1 VPPVITAIEPRWAVP
16 GSRLTLRGHGF
27 PVTEAAVPRV
37 AVGAVAGPSGV
48 EPVSARVVS
57 ASSEAIRFVVPD
69 GPSGLSR
76 VILPEHPGVEGR
88 VDIGRVLT
96 TGVHQVDSPA
106 FDAAGRLWVTQSGGR
121 DTKVSVPLYRVG
133 RNGVREPLSVEIA
146 NPTSLA
152 LGRDGSMFVSS
163 RFDGQVYR
171 VTADDRAEVYASDLG
186 VATGLTFAADGTL
199 YVGDRTGTV
208 FRVSTDRRV
217 ENVATLPASVAA
229 FHLAY
234 GPDECVYI
242 SAPTL
247 ATHDAVYRLTPSGAL
262 QTVSRAF
269 GRPQGLAFDSKGV
282 LYVVDALAGAAGLYR
297 LNVGDESPEPTL
309 VLSAPALV
317 GVAFDPLGG
326 LVLASSDTVW
336 RLDAVDPTRP
346 DA

>member
-1 VPPVITAIEPRWAVP
+1 MP
-16 GSRLTLRGHGF
+16 GSRVTIRGHGF

-37 AVGAVAGPSGV
+37 AVAALTPSSGD
-48 EPVSARVVS
+48 EPVPARVVS
-57 ASSEAIRFVVPD
+57 ASAETIRVVVPD
-69 GPSGLSR
+69 GPWGPSR
-76 VILPEHPGVEGR
+76 LLLTEHAGVEGR
-88 VDIGRVLT
+88 VEIGRVLT

-171 VTADDRAEVYASDLG
+171 VTDDDRAEVYASDLG
-186 VATGLTFAADGTL
+186 VATGLAFAADGTL
-199 YVGDRTGTV
+199 YVGDRSGTV

-217 ENVATLPASVAA
+217 ENVATLPPSVAA

-234 GPDECVYI
+234 GPDGCVYI

-247 ATHDAVYRLTPSGAL
+247 ATHDAVYRLSPTGAVGV
-262 QTVSRAF
+262 VSRAF
-269 GRPQGLAFDSKGV
+269 GRPQGLAFDATGA
-282 LYVVDALAGAAGLYR
+282 LFVVDALAGASGLYR

-309 VLSAPALV
+309 MLSAPSLV

-326 LVLASSDTVW
+326 LVLASGDTVW
-336 RLDAVDPTRP
+336 RLDVNATS
-346 DA
+346 A

>member
-1 VPPVITAIEPRWAVP
+1 MPPVITAIVPRWAVP
-16 GSRLTLRGHGF
+16 GSSVTIRGHGF
-27 PVTEAAVPRV
+27 PVTEAALPKV
-37 AVGAVAGPSGV
+37 AVAAMTGSSDV

-57 ASSEAIRFVVPD
+57 ASSETLRVVVPD
-69 GPSGLSR
+69 GPWGPSR
-76 VILPEHPGVEGR
+76 LTLTEHAGVEAR
-88 VDIGRVLT
+88 LEIGRVLT

-171 VTADDRAEVYASDLG
+171 VTDDDRAEVYASDLG
-186 VATGLTFAADGTL
+186 VATGLAFATDGTL
-199 YVGDRTGTV
+199 YVGDRSGSI

-234 GPDECVYI
+234 GPDDCVYI

-247 ATHDAVYRLTPSGAL
+247 ATHDAVYRLSPTGSVGVV
-262 QTVSRAF
+262 TRAF
-269 GRPQGLAFDSKGV
+269 GRPQGLAFDASGA
-282 LYVVDALAGAAGLYR
+282 LYVVDALAGASGLYR
-297 LNVGDESPEPTL
+297 LNIGDESPEPTL
-309 VLSAPALV
+309 MVTAPSLV

-326 LVLASSDTVW
+326 LVLTSGDTVW
-336 RLDAVDPTRP
+336 RLDVDPQT
-346 DA
+346 A

>member
-16 GSRLTLRGHGF
+16 GSRVTIRGHGF
-27 PVTEAAVPRV
+27 PVSEAGVPRV
-37 AVGAVAGPSGV
+37 AVAALPAASGV

-57 ASSEAIRFVVPD
+57 ASAETIRVVVPD
-69 GPSGLSR
+69 GVWGASR
-76 VILPEHPGVEGR
+76 LILTDHLDVEGR
-88 VDIGRVLT
+88 VEIGRVLT

-133 RNGVREPLSVEIA
+133 RSGVREPLSVEIA

-171 VTADDRAEVYASDLG
+171 VTEDDHAEVYASDLG
-186 VATGLTFAADGTL
+186 VATGLAFAADGTL
-199 YVGDRTGTV
+199 YVGDRSGTV

-234 GPDECVYI
+234 GPDDCVYI

-247 ATHDAVYRLTPSGAL
+247 ATHDAVYRLSPSGAL
-262 QTVSRAF
+262 SVVSRAF
-269 GRPQGLAFDSKGV
+269 GRPQGLAFDATGA
-282 LYVVDALAGAAGLYR
+282 LYVVDALAGASGLYR
-297 LNVGDESPEPTL
+297 LNVAEESPEPTL
-309 VLSAPALV
+309 VLSAPSLV
-317 GVAFDPLGG
+317 GLAFDPLGG
-326 LVLASSDTVW
+326 LVLASGDTVW
-336 RLDAVDPTRP
+336 RLDVD
-346 DA
+346 AKA